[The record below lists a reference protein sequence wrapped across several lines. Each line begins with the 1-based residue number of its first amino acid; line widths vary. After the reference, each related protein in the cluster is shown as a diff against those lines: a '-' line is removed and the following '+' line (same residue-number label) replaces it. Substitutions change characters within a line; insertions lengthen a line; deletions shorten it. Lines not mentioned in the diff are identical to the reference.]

1 MIHFPRAEYSAG
13 ARAGKWHRP
22 AIAVRHRARHRS
34 AWQAPHKE
42 YGDLTATRSVSKHAG
57 RRIDIG
63 PLATGRGASTSERT
77 GWACLQPV
85 GPGSGGDHRL
95 NDAVTSDAGMPW
107 GAQHWRLTCHPAES
121 GVLMRLAGA
130 LERTDQPRLL
140 RCGASVL
147 VKRGGRRSSR
157 SGPGWVKLEGLMS
170 TRAQEI
176 RAGLAWLHAADPVLA
191 EVIDERPDFD
201 PGVWIRRLP
210 AMGLFG
216 ALVFQIIGQQISVI
230 AATAIFARLTER
242 FGGRVP
248 DAGEL
253 AAVDQGT
260 LHTLGLSRRKAATVL
275 DLAQRFSDGRLSEAE
290 LRELPD
296 QEVIRQLTDVKG
308 IGAWTVQGALLI
320 ALQRPDVIRPD
331 DLALRHAI
339 QARYG
344 LDHLPDPAEVA
355 DLAQRW
361 RPYRSLASSLLLAAA
376 KPA

>member
-1 MIHFPRAEYSAG
+1 M
-13 ARAGKWHRP
+13 
-22 AIAVRHRARHRS
+22 
-34 AWQAPHKE
+34 
-42 YGDLTATRSVSKHAG
+42 TA
-57 RRIDIG
+57 
-63 PLATGRGASTSERT
+63 
-77 GWACLQPV
+77 
-85 GPGSGGDHRL
+85 
-95 NDAVTSDAGMPW
+95 
-107 GAQHWRLTCHPAES
+107 
-121 GVLMRLAGA
+121 
-130 LERTDQPRLL
+130 
-140 RCGASVL
+140 
-147 VKRGGRRSSR
+147 
-157 SGPGWVKLEGLMS
+157 
-170 TRAQEI
+170 RAQEI
-176 RAGLAWLHAADPVLA
+176 RAGLAFLRAADPVLA
-191 EVIDERPDFD
+191 QVIDDRPDFD
-201 PGVWIRRLP
+201 PDVWVRRLP

-260 LHTLGLSRRKAATVL
+260 LRGLGLSRRKAATVL

-290 LRELPD
+290 LRKLPD
-296 QEVIRQLTDVKG
+296 HELIRRLTEVNG

-320 ALQRPDVIRPD
+320 ALQRPDLIRTD

-344 LDHLPDPAEVA
+344 LDHLPDPGEVA

-376 KPA
+376 RPS